1 MILKM
6 NDTLIE
12 NHTTLYS
19 KQIKSRR
26 LWNIFIF
33 LIFVTAFFMSSSIID
48 FNLSKIIN
56 GFPRLGDYALKI
68 FPNLEPNLLFENSK
82 TEGSIAYWY
91 FNFKKYAVLLYE
103 TFNMAVL
110 STLMGF
116 VFALILSFL
125 SAKNITPN
133 IFSYHFVKRFLEFL
147 RGVPEIIFAILFVW
161 ALGVG
166 PLAGIIAITIHTT
179 GALGKLFSEVHE
191 NADLKSCEAIRSHGG
206 NWVSE
211 MRYGI
216 IPKVLPNII
225 SYALLRFEI
234 NIRASTVIGFVGAG
248 GIGQELYLVINFNYY
263 EEVSAIILLIILT
276 VITIDIL
283 SGSIRQRV
291 IGEIN
296 D

>member
-1 MILKM
+1 M
-6 NDTLIE
+6 NDSLLKRHITI
-12 NHTTLYS
+12 YS
-19 KQIKSRR
+19 EQLRSRR
-26 LWNIFIF
+26 LWNIFII
-33 LIFVTAFFMSSSIID
+33 LIFAVSFFMSSSIID
-48 FNLSKIIN
+48 FNLSQIID
-56 GFPRLGDYALKI
+56 GFPRLSDYIVKI
-68 FPNLEPNLLFENSK
+68 LPNLDINLILENSK
-82 TEGSIAYWY
+82 TEGSIQYWY
-91 FNFKKYAVLLYE
+91 FNFKKYAALLYE
-103 TFNMAVL
+103 TFNMAL
-110 STLMGF
+110 LATLMGF
-116 VFALILSFL
+116 IFALILSFF

-133 IFSYHFVKRFLEFL
+133 IYSYHLVKRILEFL

-191 NADLKSCEAIRSHGG
+191 NADLKTCEAIRSHGG

-276 VITIDIL
+276 VITIDVS
-283 SGSIRQRV
+283 SGRIRQKI
-291 IGEIN
+291 IGEMGV
-296 D
+296 

>member
-1 MILKM
+1 M
-6 NDTLIE
+6 NDSLLKR
-12 NHTTLYS
+12 HTTIYS
-19 KQIKSRR
+19 EQLRSRR
-26 LWNIFIF
+26 LWNIFII
-33 LIFVTAFFMSSSIID
+33 LIFALSFFMSSSIID
-48 FNLSKIIN
+48 FNLSKIID
-56 GFPRLGDYALKI
+56 GFPRLGDYIVKI
-68 FPNLEPNLLFENSK
+68 LPNLDSKLIFENSK
-82 TEGSIAYWY
+82 TEGSIQYWY
-91 FNFKKYAVLLYE
+91 FNFKKYATLLYE

-116 VFALILSFL
+116 VFALLLSFL

-133 IFSYHFVKRFLEFL
+133 IYSYHLVKRFLEFL

-191 NADLKSCEAIRSHGG
+191 NADLKTCEAIRSHGG

-276 VITIDIL
+276 VITIDIS
-283 SGSIRQRV
+283 SGRIRQKI
-291 IGEIN
+291 IGEM
-296 D
+296 DV

>member
-1 MILKM
+1 M
-6 NDTLIE
+6 NDSLLKRHITI
-12 NHTTLYS
+12 YS
-19 KQIKSRR
+19 EQLRSRR
-26 LWNIFIF
+26 LWNIFII
-33 LIFVTAFFMSSSIID
+33 LIFAVSFFMSSSIID
-48 FNLSKIIN
+48 FNLSQIID
-56 GFPRLGDYALKI
+56 GFPRLSDYIVKI
-68 FPNLEPNLLFENSK
+68 LPNLDINLILENSK
-82 TEGSIAYWY
+82 TEGSIQYWY
-91 FNFKKYAVLLYE
+91 FNFKKYAALLYE

-110 STLMGF
+110 ATLMGF
-116 VFALILSFL
+116 IFALILSFL

-133 IFSYHFVKRFLEFL
+133 IYSYHLVKRILEFL

-191 NADLKSCEAIRSHGG
+191 NADLKNCEAIRSHGG

-276 VITIDIL
+276 VITIDIS
-283 SGSIRQRV
+283 SGRIRQKI
-291 IGEIN
+291 IGEMGV
-296 D
+296 

>member
-1 MILKM
+1 M
-6 NDTLIE
+6 NDSLLKRHISI
-12 NHTTLYS
+12 YS
-19 KQIKSRR
+19 EQLRSRR
-26 LWNIFIF
+26 LWNVFII
-33 LIFVTAFFMSSSIID
+33 LIFAVSFFISSSIID
-48 FNLSKIIN
+48 FNLSKIID
-56 GFPRLGDYALKI
+56 GFPRLGDYIFKI
-68 FPNLEPNLLFENSK
+68 LPNLDSKLIFENSK
-82 TEGSIAYWY
+82 TEGSIQYWY
-91 FNFKKYAVLLYE
+91 FNFKKYAALLYE

-116 VFALILSFL
+116 VFALLLSFL

-133 IFSYHFVKRFLEFL
+133 IYSYHLVKRFLEFL

-191 NADLKSCEAIRSHGG
+191 NADLKTCEAIRSHGG

-276 VITIDIL
+276 VITIDVS
-283 SGSIRQRV
+283 SGRIRQKI
-291 IGEIN
+291 IGEMGV
-296 D
+296 

>member
-1 MILKM
+1 M
-6 NDTLIE
+6 NDSLLKRHISI
-12 NHTTLYS
+12 YS
-19 KQIKSRR
+19 EQLRSRR
-26 LWNIFIF
+26 LWNIFII
-33 LIFVTAFFMSSSIID
+33 LIFAVSFFISSSIID
-48 FNLSKIIN
+48 FNLSKIID
-56 GFPRLGDYALKI
+56 GFPRLGDYIFKI
-68 FPNLEPNLLFENSK
+68 LPNLDSKLIFENSK
-82 TEGSIAYWY
+82 TEGSIQYWY
-91 FNFKKYAVLLYE
+91 FNFKKYAALLYE

-110 STLMGF
+110 STIMGF
-116 VFALILSFL
+116 VFALLLSFL

-133 IFSYHFVKRFLEFL
+133 IYSYYIVKRFLEFL

-191 NADLKSCEAIRSHGG
+191 NADLKTCEAIRSHGG

-276 VITIDIL
+276 VITIDIS
-283 SGSIRQRV
+283 SGRIRQKI
-291 IGEIN
+291 IGEIGV
-296 D
+296 

>member
-1 MILKM
+1 M
-6 NDTLIE
+6 NDSLLKRHITI
-12 NHTTLYS
+12 YS
-19 KQIKSRR
+19 EQLRSRR
-26 LWNIFIF
+26 LWNIFII
-33 LIFVTAFFMSSSIID
+33 LIFAVSFFMSSSIID
-48 FNLSKIIN
+48 FNLSQIID
-56 GFPRLGDYALKI
+56 GFPRLSDYIVKI
-68 FPNLEPNLLFENSK
+68 LPNLDINLILENSK
-82 TEGSIAYWY
+82 TEGSIQYWY
-91 FNFKKYAVLLYE
+91 FNFKKYAALLYE

-110 STLMGF
+110 ATLMGF
-116 VFALILSFL
+116 IFALILSFL

-133 IFSYHFVKRFLEFL
+133 IYSYHLVKRILEFF

-191 NADLKSCEAIRSHGG
+191 NADLKTCEAIRSHGG

-276 VITIDIL
+276 VITIDIS
-283 SGSIRQRV
+283 SGRIRQKI
-291 IGEIN
+291 IGEMGV
-296 D
+296 

>member
-1 MILKM
+1 M
-6 NDTLIE
+6 NDSLLKRHITI
-12 NHTTLYS
+12 YS
-19 KQIKSRR
+19 EQLRSRR
-26 LWNIFIF
+26 LWNIFII
-33 LIFVTAFFMSSSIID
+33 LIFAVSFFMSSSIID
-48 FNLSKIIN
+48 FNLSQIID
-56 GFPRLGDYALKI
+56 GFPRLSDYIVKI
-68 FPNLEPNLLFENSK
+68 LPNLDINLILENSK
-82 TEGSIAYWY
+82 TEGSIQYWY
-91 FNFKKYAVLLYE
+91 FNFKKYAALLYE

-110 STLMGF
+110 ATLMGF
-116 VFALILSFL
+116 IFALILSFL

-133 IFSYHFVKRFLEFL
+133 IYSYHLVKRILEFL

-191 NADLKSCEAIRSHGG
+191 NADLKTCEAIRSHGG

-248 GIGQELYLVINFNYY
+248 GIGQELYLIINFNYY

-276 VITIDIL
+276 VITIDIS
-283 SGSIRQRV
+283 SGRIRQKI
-291 IGEIN
+291 IGEMGV
-296 D
+296 

>member
-1 MILKM
+1 M
-6 NDTLIE
+6 NDSLLKRHITI
-12 NHTTLYS
+12 YS
-19 KQIKSRR
+19 EQLRSRR
-26 LWNIFIF
+26 LWNIFII
-33 LIFVTAFFMSSSIID
+33 LIFAVSFFMSSSIID
-48 FNLSKIIN
+48 FNLSQIID
-56 GFPRLGDYALKI
+56 GFPRLSDYIVKI
-68 FPNLEPNLLFENSK
+68 LPNLDINLILENSK
-82 TEGSIAYWY
+82 TEGSIQYWY
-91 FNFKKYAVLLYE
+91 FNFKKYAALLYE

-110 STLMGF
+110 ATLMGF
-116 VFALILSFL
+116 IFALILSFL

-133 IFSYHFVKRFLEFL
+133 IYSYHLVKRILEFL
-147 RGVPEIIFAILFVW
+147 RGVPENIFAILFVW

-191 NADLKSCEAIRSHGG
+191 NADLKTCEAIRSHGG

-276 VITIDIL
+276 VITIDIS
-283 SGSIRQRV
+283 SGRIRQKI
-291 IGEIN
+291 IGEMGV
-296 D
+296 

>member
-1 MILKM
+1 M
-6 NDTLIE
+6 NDSLLKRHITI
-12 NHTTLYS
+12 YS
-19 KQIKSRR
+19 EQLRSRR
-26 LWNIFIF
+26 LWNIFII
-33 LIFVTAFFMSSSIID
+33 LIFAVSFFMSSSIID
-48 FNLSKIIN
+48 FNLSQIID
-56 GFPRLGDYALKI
+56 GFPRLSDYIVKI
-68 FPNLEPNLLFENSK
+68 LPNLDINLILENSK
-82 TEGSIAYWY
+82 TEGSIQYWY
-91 FNFKKYAVLLYE
+91 FDFKKYAALLYE
-103 TFNMAVL
+103 TFNMAGL
-110 STLMGF
+110 ATLMGF
-116 VFALILSFL
+116 IFALILSFL

-133 IFSYHFVKRFLEFL
+133 IYSYYLVKRILEFL

-191 NADLKSCEAIRSHGG
+191 NADLKTCEAIRSHGG

-234 NIRASTVIGFVGAG
+234 NIRASTVIGFDGAG

-276 VITIDIL
+276 VITIDVS
-283 SGSIRQRV
+283 SGRIRQKI
-291 IGEIN
+291 IGEMGV
-296 D
+296 

>member
-1 MILKM
+1 M
-6 NDTLIE
+6 NDSLLKRHISI
-12 NHTTLYS
+12 YS
-19 KQIKSRR
+19 EQLRSRR
-26 LWNIFIF
+26 LWNIFIII
-33 LIFVTAFFMSSSIID
+33 IFAVSFFISSSIID
-48 FNLSKIIN
+48 FNLSKIID
-56 GFPRLGDYALKI
+56 GFPRLGDYIFKI
-68 FPNLEPNLLFENSK
+68 LPNLDSKLIFENSK
-82 TEGSIAYWY
+82 TEGSIQYWY
-91 FNFKKYAVLLYE
+91 FNFKKYVALLYE

-116 VFALILSFL
+116 VFALLLSFL

-133 IFSYHFVKRFLEFL
+133 IYSYHLVKRFLEFL

-191 NADLKSCEAIRSHGG
+191 NADLKTCEAIRSHGG

-276 VITIDIL
+276 VITIDIS
-283 SGSIRQRV
+283 SGRIRQKI
-291 IGEIN
+291 IGEMGA
-296 D
+296 

>member
-1 MILKM
+1 M
-6 NDTLIE
+6 NDSLLKRHITI
-12 NHTTLYS
+12 YS
-19 KQIKSRR
+19 EQLRSRR
-26 LWNIFIF
+26 LWNIFII
-33 LIFVTAFFMSSSIID
+33 LIFAVSFFMSPSIID
-48 FNLSKIIN
+48 FNLSQIID
-56 GFPRLGDYALKI
+56 GFPRLSDYIVKI
-68 FPNLEPNLLFENSK
+68 LPNLDINLILENSK
-82 TEGSIAYWY
+82 TEGSIQYWY
-91 FNFKKYAVLLYE
+91 FNFKKYAALLYE

-110 STLMGF
+110 ATLMGF
-116 VFALILSFL
+116 IFALILSFL

-133 IFSYHFVKRFLEFL
+133 IYSYHLVKRILEFL

-191 NADLKSCEAIRSHGG
+191 NADLKTCEAIRSHGG

-276 VITIDIL
+276 VITIDIS
-283 SGSIRQRV
+283 SGRIRQKI
-291 IGEIN
+291 IGEMGV
-296 D
+296 

>member
-1 MILKM
+1 M
-6 NDTLIE
+6 NDSLLNRHISI
-12 NHTTLYS
+12 YS
-19 KQIKSRR
+19 AQLRSRR
-26 LWNIFIF
+26 LWNIFII
-33 LIFVTAFFMSSSIID
+33 LIFALSFFMSSSIID
-48 FNLSKIIN
+48 FNLSKIID
-56 GFPRLGDYALKI
+56 GFPRLGDYIVKI
-68 FPNLEPNLLFENSK
+68 LPNLDTKLIFENSK
-82 TEGSIAYWY
+82 TEGSIQYWY
-91 FNFKKYAVLLYE
+91 FNFKKYAALLYE

-116 VFALILSFL
+116 VFALLLSFL

-133 IFSYHFVKRFLEFL
+133 IYSYHLVKRFLEFL

-191 NADLKSCEAIRSHGG
+191 NADLKTCEAIRSHGG

-216 IPKVLPNII
+216 IPKILPNII

-276 VITIDIL
+276 VITIDIS
-283 SGSIRQRV
+283 SGRIRQKI
-291 IGEIN
+291 IGEM
-296 D
+296 DV

>member
-1 MILKM
+1 M
-6 NDTLIE
+6 NDSLLKRHITI
-12 NHTTLYS
+12 YS
-19 KQIKSRR
+19 EQLRSRR
-26 LWNIFIF
+26 LWNIFII
-33 LIFVTAFFMSSSIID
+33 LIFAVSFFMSSSIID
-48 FNLSKIIN
+48 FNLSQIID
-56 GFPRLGDYALKI
+56 GFPRLSDYIVKI
-68 FPNLEPNLLFENSK
+68 LPNLDINLILENSK
-82 TEGSIAYWY
+82 TEGSIQYWY
-91 FNFKKYAVLLYE
+91 FNFKKYAALLYE

-110 STLMGF
+110 ATLMGF
-116 VFALILSFL
+116 IFALILSFL

-133 IFSYHFVKRFLEFL
+133 IYSYHLVKRFLEFL

-191 NADLKSCEAIRSHGG
+191 NADLKTCEAIRSHGG

-276 VITIDIL
+276 VITIDVS
-283 SGSIRQRV
+283 SGRIRQKI
-291 IGEIN
+291 IGEMGV
-296 D
+296 

>member
-1 MILKM
+1 M
-6 NDTLIE
+6 NDSLLKRHITI
-12 NHTTLYS
+12 YS
-19 KQIKSRR
+19 EQLRSRR
-26 LWNIFIF
+26 LWNIFII
-33 LIFVTAFFMSSSIID
+33 LIFAVSFFMSSSIID
-48 FNLSKIIN
+48 FNLSQIID
-56 GFPRLGDYALKI
+56 GFPRLSDYIVKI
-68 FPNLEPNLLFENSK
+68 LPNLDINLILENSK
-82 TEGSIAYWY
+82 TEGSIQYWY
-91 FNFKKYAVLLYE
+91 FNFKKYAALLYE

-110 STLMGF
+110 ATLMGF
-116 VFALILSFL
+116 IFALILSFL

-133 IFSYHFVKRFLEFL
+133 IYSYHLVKRILEFL

-191 NADLKSCEAIRSHGG
+191 NADLKTCEAIRSHGG

-225 SYALLRFEI
+225 SYVLLRFEI

-276 VITIDIL
+276 AVSYTHLTLPTKRI
-283 SGSIRQRV
+283 V
-291 IGEIN
+291 
-296 D
+296 

>member
-1 MILKM
+1 M
-6 NDTLIE
+6 NDSLLKR
-12 NHTTLYS
+12 HTSIYS
-19 KQIKSRR
+19 EQLRSRR
-26 LWNIFIF
+26 LWNIFII
-33 LIFVTAFFMSSSIID
+33 LIFALSFFMSSSIID
-48 FNLSKIIN
+48 FNLSKIID
-56 GFPRLGDYALKI
+56 GFPRLSDYIVKI
-68 FPNLEPNLLFENSK
+68 LPNLDINLILENSK
-82 TEGSIAYWY
+82 TEGSIQYWY
-91 FNFKKYAVLLYE
+91 FNFKKYAALLYE

-110 STLMGF
+110 ATLMGF
-116 VFALILSFL
+116 IFALILSFL

-133 IFSYHFVKRFLEFL
+133 IYSYHLVKRILEFL

-191 NADLKSCEAIRSHGG
+191 NADLKTCEAIRSHGG

-276 VITIDIL
+276 VITIDIS
-283 SGSIRQRV
+283 SGRIRQKI
-291 IGEIN
+291 IGEMGV
-296 D
+296 

>member
-1 MILKM
+1 M
-6 NDTLIE
+6 NDSLLKRHITI
-12 NHTTLYS
+12 YS
-19 KQIKSRR
+19 EQLRSRR
-26 LWNIFIF
+26 LWNIFII
-33 LIFVTAFFMSSSIID
+33 LIFAVSFFMSSSIID
-48 FNLSKIIN
+48 FNLSQIID
-56 GFPRLGDYALKI
+56 GFPRLSDYIVKI
-68 FPNLEPNLLFENSK
+68 LPNLDINLILENSK
-82 TEGSIAYWY
+82 TEGSIQYWY
-91 FNFKKYAVLLYE
+91 FNFKKYAALLYE

-110 STLMGF
+110 ATLMGF
-116 VFALILSFL
+116 IFALILSFL

-133 IFSYHFVKRFLEFL
+133 IYSYHLVKRILEFL

-166 PLAGIIAITIHTT
+166 PIAGIIAITIHTT

-191 NADLKSCEAIRSHGG
+191 NADLKNCEAIRSHGG
-206 NWVSE
+206 NWISE

-216 IPKVLPNII
+216 VPKVLPNII

-276 VITIDIL
+276 VITIDVS
-283 SGSIRQRV
+283 SGRIRQKI
-291 IGEIN
+291 IGEMGV
-296 D
+296 

>member
-1 MILKM
+1 M
-6 NDTLIE
+6 NDSLLKRHISI
-12 NHTTLYS
+12 YS
-19 KQIKSRR
+19 EQLRSRR
-26 LWNIFIF
+26 LWNVFII
-33 LIFVTAFFMSSSIID
+33 LIFAVSFFISSSIID
-48 FNLSKIIN
+48 FNLSKIID
-56 GFPRLGDYALKI
+56 GFPRLGDYIGKI
-68 FPNLEPNLLFENSK
+68 LPNLDSKLIFENSK
-82 TEGSIAYWY
+82 TEGSIQYWY
-91 FNFKKYAVLLYE
+91 FNFKKYAALLYE

-116 VFALILSFL
+116 VFALLLSFL
-125 SAKNITPN
+125 SAKNVTPN
-133 IFSYHFVKRFLEFL
+133 IYSYHLVKRFLEFL

-191 NADLKSCEAIRSHGG
+191 NADLKTCEAIRSHGG

-225 SYALLRFEI
+225 SYALLRSEI

-276 VITIDIL
+276 VITIDIS
-283 SGSIRQRV
+283 SGRIRQKI
-291 IGEIN
+291 IGEMGV
-296 D
+296 

>member
-1 MILKM
+1 M
-6 NDTLIE
+6 NDSLLKRHITI
-12 NHTTLYS
+12 YS
-19 KQIKSRR
+19 EQLRSRR
-26 LWNIFIF
+26 LWNIFII
-33 LIFVTAFFMSSSIID
+33 LIFAVSFFMSSSIID
-48 FNLSKIIN
+48 FNLSKIID
-56 GFPRLGDYALKI
+56 GFPRLGDYIVKI
-68 FPNLEPNLLFENSK
+68 LPNLDINLILENSK
-82 TEGSIAYWY
+82 TEGSIQYWY
-91 FNFKKYAVLLYE
+91 FNFKKYAALLYE

-110 STLMGF
+110 ATLMGF
-116 VFALILSFL
+116 IFALILSFL

-133 IFSYHFVKRFLEFL
+133 IYSYHLVKRILEFL

-191 NADLKSCEAIRSHGG
+191 NADLKTCEAIRSHGG

-276 VITIDIL
+276 VITIDIS
-283 SGSIRQRV
+283 SGRIRQKI
-291 IGEIN
+291 IGEMGV
-296 D
+296 

>member
-1 MILKM
+1 M
-6 NDTLIE
+6 NDSLLKRHITI
-12 NHTTLYS
+12 YS
-19 KQIKSRR
+19 EQLRSRR
-26 LWNIFIF
+26 LWNIFII
-33 LIFVTAFFMSSSIID
+33 LIFAVSFFMSSSIID
-48 FNLSKIIN
+48 FNLSQIID
-56 GFPRLGDYALKI
+56 GFPRLSDYIVKI
-68 FPNLEPNLLFENSK
+68 LPNLDINLILENSK
-82 TEGSIAYWY
+82 TEGSIQYWY
-91 FNFKKYAVLLYE
+91 FNFKKYAALLYE

-116 VFALILSFL
+116 IFALILSFL

-133 IFSYHFVKRFLEFL
+133 IYSYHFVKRFLEFL

-191 NADLKSCEAIRSHGG
+191 NADLKTCEAIRSHGG

-276 VITIDIL
+276 VITIDIS
-283 SGSIRQRV
+283 SGRIRQKI
-291 IGEIN
+291 IGEMGV
-296 D
+296 

>member
-1 MILKM
+1 M
-6 NDTLIE
+6 NDSLLKRHITI
-12 NHTTLYS
+12 YS
-19 KQIKSRR
+19 EQLRSRR
-26 LWNIFIF
+26 LWNIFII
-33 LIFVTAFFMSSSIID
+33 LIFAVSFFMSSSIID
-48 FNLSKIIN
+48 FNLSQIID
-56 GFPRLGDYALKI
+56 GFPRLGDYIIKI
-68 FPNLEPNLLFENSK
+68 LPNLDVNLIFENSK
-82 TEGSIAYWY
+82 TEGSIQYWY
-91 FNFKKYAVLLYE
+91 FNFKKYAALLYE

-116 VFALILSFL
+116 IFALILSFL

-133 IFSYHFVKRFLEFL
+133 IYSYHLVKRFLEFL

-191 NADLKSCEAIRSHGG
+191 NADLKTCEAIRSHGG

-276 VITIDIL
+276 VITIDIS
-283 SGSIRQRV
+283 SGRIRQKI
-291 IGEIN
+291 IGEMGV
-296 D
+296 

>member
-1 MILKM
+1 M
-6 NDTLIE
+6 NDSLLKRHISI
-12 NHTTLYS
+12 YS
-19 KQIKSRR
+19 EQLRSRR
-26 LWNIFIF
+26 LWNVFII
-33 LIFVTAFFMSSSIID
+33 LIFAVSFFISSSIID
-48 FNLSKIIN
+48 FNLSKIID
-56 GFPRLGDYALKI
+56 GFPRLGDYIFKI
-68 FPNLEPNLLFENSK
+68 LPNLDSKLIFENSK
-82 TEGSIAYWY
+82 TEGSIQYWY
-91 FNFKKYAVLLYE
+91 FNFKKYAALLYE

-116 VFALILSFL
+116 VFALLLSFL

-133 IFSYHFVKRFLEFL
+133 IFSYHLIKRFLEFL

-191 NADLKSCEAIRSHGG
+191 NADLKTCEAIRSHGG

-276 VITIDIL
+276 VITIDIS
-283 SGSIRQRV
+283 SGRIRQKI
-291 IGEIN
+291 IGEMGA
-296 D
+296 

>member
-1 MILKM
+1 
-6 NDTLIE
+6 
-12 NHTTLYS
+12 
-19 KQIKSRR
+19 
-26 LWNIFIF
+26 
-33 LIFVTAFFMSSSIID
+33 MSSSIID
-48 FNLSKIIN
+48 FNLSQIID
-56 GFPRLGDYALKI
+56 GFPRLSDYIVKI
-68 FPNLEPNLLFENSK
+68 LPNLDIKLIFENSK
-82 TEGSIAYWY
+82 TEGSIQYWY
-91 FNFKKYAVLLYE
+91 FNFKKYAALLYE

-110 STLMGF
+110 ATLMGF
-116 VFALILSFL
+116 IFALILSFL

-133 IFSYHFVKRFLEFL
+133 IYSYHLVKRILEFL

-191 NADLKSCEAIRSHGG
+191 NADLKTCEAIRSHGG

-248 GIGQELYLVINFNYY
+248 G
-263 EEVSAIILLIILT
+263 STRA
-276 VITIDIL
+276 L
-283 SGSIRQRV
+283 SC
-291 IGEIN
+291 N
-296 D
+296 

>member
-1 MILKM
+1 M
-6 NDTLIE
+6 NDSLLRRHITI
-12 NHTTLYS
+12 YS
-19 KQIKSRR
+19 EQLRSRR
-26 LWNIFIF
+26 LWNIFII
-33 LIFVTAFFMSSSIID
+33 LIFAVSFFMSSSIID
-48 FNLSKIIN
+48 FNLSQIID
-56 GFPRLGDYALKI
+56 GFPRLSDYIVKI
-68 FPNLEPNLLFENSK
+68 LPNLDINLILENSK
-82 TEGSIAYWY
+82 TEGSIQYWY
-91 FNFKKYAVLLYE
+91 FNFKKYAALLYE

-110 STLMGF
+110 ATLMGF
-116 VFALILSFL
+116 IFALILSFL

-133 IFSYHFVKRFLEFL
+133 IYSYHLVKRILEFL

-166 PLAGIIAITIHTT
+166 PIAGVIAITIHTT

-191 NADLKSCEAIRSHGG
+191 NADLKNCEAIRSHGG
-206 NWVSE
+206 NWISE

-216 IPKVLPNII
+216 VPKVLPNII

-276 VITIDIL
+276 VITIDIS
-283 SGSIRQRV
+283 SGRIRQKI
-291 IGEIN
+291 IGEMGV
-296 D
+296 

>member
-1 MILKM
+1 M
-6 NDTLIE
+6 NDSLLKRHITI
-12 NHTTLYS
+12 YS
-19 KQIKSRR
+19 EQLRSRR
-26 LWNIFIF
+26 LWNIFII
-33 LIFVTAFFMSSSIID
+33 LIFAVSFFMSSSIID
-48 FNLSKIIN
+48 FNLSQIID
-56 GFPRLGDYALKI
+56 GFPRLSDYIVKI
-68 FPNLEPNLLFENSK
+68 LPNLDINLILENSK
-82 TEGSIAYWY
+82 TEGSIQYWY
-91 FNFKKYAVLLYE
+91 FNFKKYAALLYE

-110 STLMGF
+110 ATLMGF
-116 VFALILSFL
+116 IFALILSFL
-125 SAKNITPN
+125 SAKNITPK
-133 IFSYHFVKRFLEFL
+133 IYSYHLVKRILEFL

-191 NADLKSCEAIRSHGG
+191 NADLKTCEAIRSHGG

-276 VITIDIL
+276 VITIDIS
-283 SGSIRQRV
+283 SGRIRQKI
-291 IGEIN
+291 IGEMGV
-296 D
+296 

>member
-1 MILKM
+1 M
-6 NDTLIE
+6 NDSLLKR
-12 NHTTLYS
+12 HTTIYS
-19 KQIKSRR
+19 EQLRSRR
-26 LWNIFIF
+26 LWNIFII
-33 LIFVTAFFMSSSIID
+33 LIFALSFFISSSIID
-48 FNLSKIIN
+48 FNLSKIID
-56 GFPRLGDYALKI
+56 GFPRLGDYIFKI
-68 FPNLEPNLLFENSK
+68 LPNLDSKLIFENSK
-82 TEGSIAYWY
+82 TEGSIQYWY
-91 FNFKKYAVLLYE
+91 FNFKKYAALLYE

-116 VFALILSFL
+116 VFALLLSFL

-133 IFSYHFVKRFLEFL
+133 IFSYHLVKRFLEFL

-191 NADLKSCEAIRSHGG
+191 NADLKTCEAIRSHGG

-283 SGSIRQRV
+283 SGRIRQKI
-291 IGEIN
+291 IGEM
-296 D
+296 DV

>member
-1 MILKM
+1 M
-6 NDTLIE
+6 NDSLLKRHISI
-12 NHTTLYS
+12 YS
-19 KQIKSRR
+19 EQLRSRR
-26 LWNIFIF
+26 LWNIFII
-33 LIFVTAFFMSSSIID
+33 LIFAVSFFISSSIID
-48 FNLSKIIN
+48 FNLSKIID
-56 GFPRLGDYALKI
+56 GFPRLGDYIFKI
-68 FPNLEPNLLFENSK
+68 LPNLDSKLIFENSK
-82 TEGSIAYWY
+82 TEGSIQYWY
-91 FNFKKYAVLLYE
+91 FNFKKYAALLYE

-116 VFALILSFL
+116 VFALLLSFL
-125 SAKNITPN
+125 SAKNVTPN
-133 IFSYHFVKRFLEFL
+133 IYSYHLVKRFLEFL

-191 NADLKSCEAIRSHGG
+191 NADLKTCEAIRSHGG

-276 VITIDIL
+276 VITIDIS
-283 SGSIRQRV
+283 SGRIRQKI
-291 IGEIN
+291 IGEMGV
-296 D
+296 

>member
-1 MILKM
+1 M
-6 NDTLIE
+6 NDSLLKRHITI
-12 NHTTLYS
+12 YS
-19 KQIKSRR
+19 EQLRSRR
-26 LWNIFIF
+26 LWTIFII
-33 LIFVTAFFMSSSIID
+33 LIFAVSFFMSSSIID
-48 FNLSKIIN
+48 FNLSQIID
-56 GFPRLGDYALKI
+56 GFPRLSDYIVKI
-68 FPNLEPNLLFENSK
+68 LPNLDINLILENSK
-82 TEGSIAYWY
+82 TEGSIQYWY
-91 FNFKKYAVLLYE
+91 FNFKKYAALLYE

-110 STLMGF
+110 ATLMGF
-116 VFALILSFL
+116 IFALILSFL

-133 IFSYHFVKRFLEFL
+133 IYSYHLVKRILEFL

-166 PLAGIIAITIHTT
+166 PIAGVIAITIHTT

-191 NADLKSCEAIRSHGG
+191 NADLKTCEAIRSHGG

-276 VITIDIL
+276 VITIDI
-283 SGSIRQRV
+283 SSSRIRQKI
-291 IGEIN
+291 IGEMGV
-296 D
+296 

>member
-1 MILKM
+1 M
-6 NDTLIE
+6 NDSLLKRHITINSEQLR
-12 NHTTLYS
+12 
-19 KQIKSRR
+19 SRR
-26 LWNIFIF
+26 LWNIFII
-33 LIFVTAFFMSSSIID
+33 LIFAVSFFMSSSIID
-48 FNLSKIIN
+48 FNLSQIID
-56 GFPRLGDYALKI
+56 GFPRLSDYIVKI
-68 FPNLEPNLLFENSK
+68 LPNLDINLILENSK
-82 TEGSIAYWY
+82 TEGSIQYWY
-91 FNFKKYAVLLYE
+91 FNFKKYAALLYE

-110 STLMGF
+110 ATLMGF
-116 VFALILSFL
+116 IFALILSFL

-133 IFSYHFVKRFLEFL
+133 IYSYHLVKRILEFL

-191 NADLKSCEAIRSHGG
+191 NADLKTCEAIRSHGG

-276 VITIDIL
+276 VITIDIS
-283 SGSIRQRV
+283 SGRIRQKI
-291 IGEIN
+291 IGEMGV
-296 D
+296 

>member
-1 MILKM
+1 M
-6 NDTLIE
+6 NDSLLKRHITI
-12 NHTTLYS
+12 YS
-19 KQIKSRR
+19 EQLRSRR
-26 LWNIFIF
+26 LWNIFII
-33 LIFVTAFFMSSSIID
+33 LIFAVSFFMSSSIID
-48 FNLSKIIN
+48 FNLSQIID
-56 GFPRLGDYALKI
+56 GFPRLSDYIVKI
-68 FPNLEPNLLFENSK
+68 LPNLDINLILENSK
-82 TEGSIAYWY
+82 TEGSIQYWY
-91 FNFKKYAVLLYE
+91 FNFKKYAALLYE

-110 STLMGF
+110 ATLMGF
-116 VFALILSFL
+116 IFALILSFL

-133 IFSYHFVKRFLEFL
+133 IYSYHLVKRILEFL

-191 NADLKSCEAIRSHGG
+191 NADLKTCEAIRSHGG

-283 SGSIRQRV
+283 SGRIRQKI
-291 IGEIN
+291 IGEIGV
-296 D
+296 

>member
-1 MILKM
+1 M
-6 NDTLIE
+6 NDSLLKKHL
-12 NHTTLYS
+12 NLYS
-19 KQIKSRR
+19 EQLKSRR
-26 LWNIFIF
+26 LWNI
-33 LIFVTAFFMSSSIID
+33 LIFTIFVLSFFISSSIID
-48 FNLSKIIN
+48 FNLSKIIE
-56 GFPRLGDYALKI
+56 GFPRLGDYIIKI
-68 FPNLEPNLLFENSK
+68 LPNIDYNLIFENSK
-82 TEGSIAYWY
+82 TEGSIKYWY
-91 FNFKKYAVLLYE
+91 FNFKKYAALLYE

-110 STLMGF
+110 ATLMGF
-116 VFALILSFL
+116 IFALILSFL

-133 IFSYHFVKRFLEFL
+133 IYSYHLVKRILEFL

-191 NADLKSCEAIRSHGG
+191 NADLKTCEAIRSHGG

-276 VITIDIL
+276 VITIDVS
-283 SGSIRQRV
+283 SGRIRQKI
-291 IGEIN
+291 IGEMGV
-296 D
+296 

>member
-1 MILKM
+1 M
-6 NDTLIE
+6 NDSLLKRHITI
-12 NHTTLYS
+12 YS
-19 KQIKSRR
+19 EQLRSRR
-26 LWNIFIF
+26 LWNIFII
-33 LIFVTAFFMSSSIID
+33 LIFAVSFFMSSSIID
-48 FNLSKIIN
+48 FNLSQIID
-56 GFPRLGDYALKI
+56 GFPRLSDYIVKI
-68 FPNLEPNLLFENSK
+68 LPNLDINLILENSK
-82 TEGSIAYWY
+82 TEGSIQYWY
-91 FNFKKYAVLLYE
+91 FNFKKYVALLYE

-110 STLMGF
+110 ATLMGF
-116 VFALILSFL
+116 IFALILSFL

-133 IFSYHFVKRFLEFL
+133 IYSYHLVKRILEFL

-191 NADLKSCEAIRSHGG
+191 NADLKTCEAIRSHGG

-276 VITIDIL
+276 VITIDIS
-283 SGSIRQRV
+283 SGRIRQKI
-291 IGEIN
+291 IGEMGV
-296 D
+296 

>member
-1 MILKM
+1 M
-6 NDTLIE
+6 NDSLLKRHITI
-12 NHTTLYS
+12 YS
-19 KQIKSRR
+19 EQLRSRR
-26 LWNIFIF
+26 LWNIFII
-33 LIFVTAFFMSSSIID
+33 LIFAVSFFMSSSIID
-48 FNLSKIIN
+48 FNLSQIID
-56 GFPRLGDYALKI
+56 GFPRLSDYIVKI
-68 FPNLEPNLLFENSK
+68 LPNLDINLILENSK
-82 TEGSIAYWY
+82 TEGSIQYWY
-91 FNFKKYAVLLYE
+91 FNFKKYAALLYE

-110 STLMGF
+110 ATLMGF
-116 VFALILSFL
+116 IFALILSFL

-133 IFSYHFVKRFLEFL
+133 IYSYYLVKRILEFL

-191 NADLKSCEAIRSHGG
+191 NADLKTCEAIRSHGG

-276 VITIDIL
+276 VITIDVS
-283 SGSIRQRV
+283 SGRIRQKI
-291 IGEIN
+291 IGEMGV
-296 D
+296 

>member
-1 MILKM
+1 M
-6 NDTLIE
+6 NDSLLKRHITI
-12 NHTTLYS
+12 YS
-19 KQIKSRR
+19 EQLRSRR
-26 LWNIFIF
+26 LWNIFII
-33 LIFVTAFFMSSSIID
+33 LIFAVSFFMSSSIID
-48 FNLSKIIN
+48 FNLSQIID
-56 GFPRLGDYALKI
+56 GFPRLSDYIVKI
-68 FPNLEPNLLFENSK
+68 LPNLDINLILENSK
-82 TEGSIAYWY
+82 TEGSIQYWY
-91 FNFKKYAVLLYE
+91 FNFKKYAALLYE

-110 STLMGF
+110 ATLMGF
-116 VFALILSFL
+116 IFALILSFL
-125 SAKNITPN
+125 SAKNIPPN
-133 IFSYHFVKRFLEFL
+133 IYSYHLVKRILEFL

-166 PLAGIIAITIHTT
+166 PIAGIIAITIHTT

-191 NADLKSCEAIRSHGG
+191 NADLKTCEAIRSHGG

-276 VITIDIL
+276 VITIDVS
-283 SGSIRQRV
+283 SGRIRQKI
-291 IGEIN
+291 IGEMGV
-296 D
+296 

>member
-1 MILKM
+1 M
-6 NDTLIE
+6 NDSLLKRHITI
-12 NHTTLYS
+12 YS
-19 KQIKSRR
+19 EQLRSRR
-26 LWNIFIF
+26 LWNIFII
-33 LIFVTAFFMSSSIID
+33 LIFAVSFFMSSSIID
-48 FNLSKIIN
+48 FNLSQIID
-56 GFPRLGDYALKI
+56 GFPRLSDYIVKI
-68 FPNLEPNLLFENSK
+68 LPNLDINLILENSK
-82 TEGSIAYWY
+82 TEGSIQYWY
-91 FNFKKYAVLLYE
+91 FNFKKYAALLYE

-110 STLMGF
+110 ATLMGF
-116 VFALILSFL
+116 IFALILSFL

-133 IFSYHFVKRFLEFL
+133 IYSYHLVKRILEFL

-166 PLAGIIAITIHTT
+166 PIAGIIAITIHTT

-191 NADLKSCEAIRSHGG
+191 NADLKTCEAIRSHGG

-276 VITIDIL
+276 VITIDIS
-283 SGSIRQRV
+283 SGRIRQKI
-291 IGEIN
+291 IGEMGV
-296 D
+296 

>member
-1 MILKM
+1 M
-6 NDTLIE
+6 NDSLLKR
-12 NHTTLYS
+12 HTTIYS
-19 KQIKSRR
+19 EQLRSRR
-26 LWNIFIF
+26 LWNIFII
-33 LIFVTAFFMSSSIID
+33 LIFALSFFISSSIID
-48 FNLSKIIN
+48 FNISKIID
-56 GFPRLGDYALKI
+56 GFPRLGDYIFKI
-68 FPNLEPNLLFENSK
+68 LPNLDSKLIFENSK
-82 TEGSIAYWY
+82 TEGSIQYWY
-91 FNFKKYAVLLYE
+91 FNFKKYAALLYE

-116 VFALILSFL
+116 VFALLLSFL
-125 SAKNITPN
+125 SAKNVTPN
-133 IFSYHFVKRFLEFL
+133 IYSYHLVKRFLEFL

-191 NADLKSCEAIRSHGG
+191 NADLKTCEAIRSHGG

-276 VITIDIL
+276 VITIDIS
-283 SGSIRQRV
+283 SGRIRQKI
-291 IGEIN
+291 IGEMGV
-296 D
+296 

>member
-1 MILKM
+1 M
-6 NDTLIE
+6 NDSLLKRHITI
-12 NHTTLYS
+12 YS
-19 KQIKSRR
+19 EQLRSRR
-26 LWNIFIF
+26 LWNIFIII
-33 LIFVTAFFMSSSIID
+33 IFAVSFFMSSSIIN
-48 FNLSKIIN
+48 FNLSQIID
-56 GFPRLGDYALKI
+56 GFPRLGGYIVKI
-68 FPNLEPNLLFENSK
+68 LPNLDINLILENSK
-82 TEGSIAYWY
+82 TEGSIQYWY
-91 FNFKKYAVLLYE
+91 FNFKKYAALLYE

-116 VFALILSFL
+116 IFALILSFL

-133 IFSYHFVKRFLEFL
+133 IYSYHLVKRFLEFL

-166 PLAGIIAITIHTT
+166 PIAGVIAITIHTT

-191 NADLKSCEAIRSHGG
+191 NADLKNCEAIRSHGG
-206 NWVSE
+206 NWISE

-216 IPKVLPNII
+216 VPKVLPNII

-276 VITIDIL
+276 VITIDI
-283 SGSIRQRV
+283 SSSRIRQKI
-291 IGEIN
+291 IGEIGV
-296 D
+296 

>member
-1 MILKM
+1 M
-6 NDTLIE
+6 NDSLLKKHL
-12 NHTTLYS
+12 NLYS
-19 KQIKSRR
+19 EQLKSRR
-26 LWNIFIF
+26 LWNI
-33 LIFVTAFFMSSSIID
+33 LIFTIFVLSFFISSSIID
-48 FNLSKIIN
+48 FNLSKIIE
-56 GFPRLGDYALKI
+56 GFPRLGDYIVKI
-68 FPNLEPNLLFENSK
+68 LPNIDYNLIFENSK
-82 TEGSIAYWY
+82 TEGSIKYWY
-91 FNFKKYAVLLYE
+91 FNFKKYAALLYE
-103 TFNMAVL
+103 TFNMAIL

-116 VFALILSFL
+116 IFALLLSFL

-133 IFSYHFVKRFLEFL
+133 IYSYHLVKRFLEFL

-191 NADLKSCEAIRSHGG
+191 NADLKTCEAIRSHGG

-276 VITIDIL
+276 VITIDIS
-283 SGSIRQRV
+283 SGRIRQKI
-291 IGEIN
+291 IGEMGV
-296 D
+296 

>member
-1 MILKM
+1 M
-6 NDTLIE
+6 NDSLLKRHITI
-12 NHTTLYS
+12 YS
-19 KQIKSRR
+19 EQLRSRR
-26 LWNIFIF
+26 LWNIFII
-33 LIFVTAFFMSSSIID
+33 LIFAVSFFMSSSIID
-48 FNLSKIIN
+48 FNLSQIID
-56 GFPRLGDYALKI
+56 GFPRLSDYIVKI
-68 FPNLEPNLLFENSK
+68 LPNLDINLILENSK
-82 TEGSIAYWY
+82 TEGSIQYWY
-91 FNFKKYAVLLYE
+91 FNFKKYAALLYE
-103 TFNMAVL
+103 TVNMAVL
-110 STLMGF
+110 ATLMGF
-116 VFALILSFL
+116 IFALILSFL

-133 IFSYHFVKRFLEFL
+133 IYSYHLVKRILEFL

-191 NADLKSCEAIRSHGG
+191 NADLKTCEAIRSHGG

-276 VITIDIL
+276 VITIDVS
-283 SGSIRQRV
+283 SGRIRQKI
-291 IGEIN
+291 IGEMGV
-296 D
+296 